1 MDDGWSV
8 KKLHRMIVLSSTYR
22 QSSARNKAAEAAD
35 PENRL
40 LARMPRRRLDFEA
53 TRDSILGVC
62 GTLDLTIGGRP
73 VDIVAAK
80 TAPRRTIYGFVDR
93 QNLPGLFRTFDF
105 ASPDIS
111 SPQRYETTV
120 PQQALFLLNSPFL
133 LEQSRAL
140 MKRSEVD
147 DAADAEEKIRGLYRV
162 VLGRDPNA
170 EEVRLG
176 EAFVNSAISETNPSQ
191 LSAWER
197 YGQAL
202 MLTNEF
208 VYVD

>member
-1 MDDGWSV
+1 
-8 KKLHRMIVLSSTYR
+8 
-22 QSSARNKAAEAAD
+22 
-35 PENRL
+35 
-40 LARMPRRRLDFEA
+40 MPA
-53 TRDSILGVC
+53 
-62 GTLDLTIGGRP
+62 
-73 VDIVAAK
+73 
-80 TAPRRTIYGFVDR
+80 
-93 QNLPGLFRTFDF
+93 LFRTFDF

-140 MKRSEVD
+140 LQRPEID
-147 DAADAEEKIRGLYRV
+147 DETDPAEKVRTLYRV
-162 VLGRDPNA
+162 VLGRDADDDEIRQGERFVTTAIDEPN
-170 EEVRLG
+170 R
-176 EAFVNSAISETNPSQ
+176 SQ

-197 YGQAL
+197 FGQAL

>member
-1 MDDGWSV
+1 M
-8 KKLHRMIVLSSTYR
+8 
-22 QSSARNKAAEAAD
+22 
-35 PENRL
+35 
-40 LARMPRRRLDFEA
+40 
-53 TRDSILGVC
+53 
-62 GTLDLTIGGRP
+62 GGRP

-80 TAPRRTIYGFVDR
+80 SSLRRTIYGFIDR

-120 PQQALFLLNSPFL
+120 PQQALFLLNSPFVL
-133 LEQSRAL
+133 DQSRAL
-140 MKRSEVD
+140 LRRPEID
-147 DAADAEEKIRGLYRV
+147 DQTEPAEKVRMLYRV
-162 VLGRDPNA
+162 VLGRDA
-170 EEVRLG
+170 DDDEIRLG
-176 EAFVNSAISETNPSQ
+176 EAFVKNAIDESNRSQ

-208 VYVD
+208 LYLD